1 MSPDMKR
8 LDHSLEIDL
17 REWEFEP
24 SAEMEVLLTE
34 RLRSMTTAALR
45 ERFEENPPSL
55 SLPSG
60 WAHGD
65 GMGGPRP
72 DDPLTIHVTLQL
84 ANHDDGVTYACSL
97 EAAIDDVIELQS
109 YEGVGGVKVEDEEG
123 RQVCAR
129 IAARLR
135 ELADKLDA
143 ACASP

>member
-24 SAEMEVLLTE
+24 SAELKVLLTE
-34 RLRSMTTAALR
+34 RLASMATATLR
-45 ERFEENPPSL
+45 KHFEQNPPSL
-55 SLPSG
+55 SVPSG
-60 WAHGD
+60 WGDHD

-72 DDPLTIHVTLQL
+72 DDPLTIHVNLQL

-109 YEGVGGVKVEDEEG
+109 YDGVKVEDEDG

>member
-24 SAEMEVLLTE
+24 SAEVEALLTE
-34 RLRSMTTAALR
+34 GLASMVTATLRKH
-45 ERFEENPPSL
+45 FEENPPSL

-60 WAHGD
+60 WGDHD
-65 GMGGPRP
+65 GMDGPCP
-72 DDPLTIHVTLQL
+72 DDPLTIYVTLQL
-84 ANHDDGVTYACSL
+84 AKHDDGVTYASSL
-97 EAAIDDVIELQS
+97 EAAIDDAIELQS

-129 IAARLR
+129 IATRLR